1 MKNRFETRIHIKKRA
16 PKITTRFITSM
27 TTTFYVTWTAYILT
41 SILTMAGITLSY
53 SVTIISSLLTKS
65 GAVVYPLIYIF
76 FFDEVR
82 DDINK
87 LSYEYCSLI
96 CKICPVFVRG
106 IITFF
111 SFRSG
116 TKVHIACGKETE
128 QVIDSNIQASISE
141 HHRTKQNVVPVLD
154 LVRFL
159 RDQRCL
165 DARLFSKKLNYTRWK
180 NPRKPYLRYWVIIS

>member
-1 MKNRFETRIHIKKRA
+1 MLWKKEVTPYFFLLESSILSYQQQKEQAYRSQSMKNRFETRIHIKKRA

-27 TTTFYVTWTAYILT
+27 TTTFYVTWAAYILT

-87 LSYEYCSLI
+87 LSYEYCSL
-96 CKICPVFVRG
+96 F
-106 IITFF
+106 
-111 SFRSG
+111 
-116 TKVHIACGKETE
+116 
-128 QVIDSNIQASISE
+128 
-141 HHRTKQNVVPVLD
+141 
-154 LVRFL
+154 
-159 RDQRCL
+159 
-165 DARLFSKKLNYTRWK
+165 
-180 NPRKPYLRYWVIIS
+180 